1 MIFEGVSVIATQ
13 ITEVIRSYA
22 PELLGRREVSFILET
37 VKKTLPSV
45 VQKIYPHLLN
55 TGQIRKVLQK
65 LVKEKVSIIDSILIL
80 ETLADYAHITKDI
93 ERLLKDSNPLVRCE
107 GIKTLSSLSKKNNL
121 KKIFKYLDGVLE
133 DKDENVRLEA
143 AKVIRELSGRTII

>member
-93 ERLLKDSNPLVRCE
+93 ERLLKDSNP
-107 GIKTLSSLSKKNNL
+107 G
-121 KKIFKYLDGVLE
+121 
-133 DKDENVRLEA
+133 
-143 AKVIRELSGRTII
+143 KV